1 MNEIIRRGSGTSQ
14 IETNA
19 AAIEGD
25 TSGQVFDEERIVSI
39 VGEVI
44 AWAKD
49 DRLNTKRAISS
60 DTASRA
66 MVQKQNGQLVDVCES
81 MLQRDDLTNEQR
93 LDILNKMC
101 AAASST
107 ERVDE
112 ESRAFQREQLSYSHK
127 RSGQLLT
134 LGAIVVLGVGG
145 AALCWNRPT

>member
-25 TSGQVFDEERIVSI
+25 TSGQVFNEERIVGI

-66 MVQKQNGQLVDVCES
+66 MVQKQNGQLMNVCES

-93 LDILNKMC
+93 FDILDKMS